1 MYPTNRPRLEL
12 ENLFISSAVTHTSN
26 GTHQGELLPA
36 VLRLGER
43 TSLGQTLPRLGEA
56 EGAVLD
62 EGVDLH
68 LRRLGQVGV
77 LVGREP
83 GVERVV

>member
-1 MYPTNRPRLEL
+1 MTNRTRHRVRK
-12 ENLFISSAVTHTSN
+12 FYISIAVTCTLKE
-26 GTHQGELLPA
+26 TYQWELLPA

-43 TSLGQTLPRLGEA
+43 THLGKTLPRLGEA
-56 EGAVLD
+56 EGTVLD

-68 LRRLGQVGV
+68 RRWLDQIRVRV
-77 LVGREP
+77 CREP